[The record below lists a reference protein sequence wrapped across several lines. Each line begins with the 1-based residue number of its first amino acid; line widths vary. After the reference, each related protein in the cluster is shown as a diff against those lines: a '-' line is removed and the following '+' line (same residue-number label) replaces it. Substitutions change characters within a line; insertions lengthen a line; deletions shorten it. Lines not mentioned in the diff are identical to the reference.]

1 MALTTAI
8 TAARLRP
15 SSPEGRGP
23 GGVLIVE
30 GCADCGVEWR
40 DTIDLDRVDHLEDIV
55 FACGLAPGVI
65 ARGAWHEL
73 VGRRARVEVSKV
85 CLRHEPGQRFVVTN
99 WLPITKVLA

>member
-1 MALTTAI
+1 MALSTAI

-30 GCADCGVEWR
+30 GRADCGVEWR
-40 DTIDLDRVDHLEDIV
+40 DTISLDRVDRLEDMV

-65 ARGAWHEL
+65 TRGAWHEL
-73 VGRRARVEVSKV
+73 VGRRARVEVARV
-85 CLRHEPGQRFVVTN
+85 CLRHEPAERYVATGWF
-99 WLPITKVLA
+99 PIGKVLK